1 MPVRARVVD
10 CLTEPGIV
18 RFPVAHRPKRGPV
31 FEEATGKRYEAR
43 EGVSTALARTGTEG
57 GRTATVLPIPAREDD
72 VRAERFAP
80 ENFLSVFPAS
90 AQRTPQPSGSVRA
103 RVVDCLTEPG
113 IVRFPVAQRPKRGPV
128 FEEATGKRYEA
139 REGVSTALARTGPEG
154 GRTGTTPPSIPG
166 T

>member
-1 MPVRARVVD
+1 MTYMRDNLHLKTSLSSPSLLPLNAPPKPSVSVRARPVD

-18 RFPVAHRPKRGPV
+18 RFPVAQRPKRGPV

-90 AQRTPQPSGSVRA
+90 AQRSAQAFRA
-103 RVVDCLTEPG
+103 GPG
-113 IVRFPVAQRPKRGPV
+113 
-128 FEEATGKRYEA
+128 
-139 REGVSTALARTGPEG
+139 EGRRLSD
-154 GRTGTTPPSIPG
+154 
-166 T
+166 